1 MADVQIK
8 CVSFHPSVQKALRSM
23 ERERC
28 QTPRAAP
35 HWPVGAHLSTRSNI
49 LRCHEA
55 FLERHSRCCI
65 AISCSPQEF
74 YDNAILSSR
83 PVEMFT
89 KVYFNVSFSG
99 SESFC
104 LIAPM
109 FLKIFQRDLTRELLQ
124 LFKRFFYTRSDIFFL
139 MQPFPNSKKFEGGH
153 TTVWTEKQSQE
164 KNKQTF
170 MHWCAP
176 FWIWGRIEVLLP
188 HSTRSHGH
196 TCTSNTA
203 KRVKEIHTCDL
214 VIVCLQRCF
223 HVS

>member
-8 CVSFHPSVQKALRSM
+8 CVSFRLSVQKALRSM

-28 QTPRAAP
+28 QTPRAAA
-35 HWPVGAHLSTRSNI
+35 HWPVGARLSTRSNI

-55 FLERHSRCCI
+55 FCERHSRRCI
-65 AISCSPQEF
+65 AISCRKACR
-74 YDNAILSSR
+74 N
-83 PVEMFT
+83 
-89 KVYFNVSFSG
+89 VYKSLFQCVFLWQRKLLLNRSHVFKNIPKG
-99 SESFC
+99 SHERAASTV
-104 LIAPM
+104 
-109 FLKIFQRDLTRELLQ
+109 QTLLLHQ
-124 LFKRFFYTRSDIFFL
+124 KWFFFFL

-153 TTVWTEKQSQE
+153 TTVWTEKQSQG
-164 KNKQTF
+164 KKKKTF

-196 TCTSNTA
+196 TCTSNTT